1 MEAVKEKKQVWRIID
16 LIEWGEDYFK
26 QHKFDSPKQEIEWL
40 LCDLLDHKR
49 VDLYINFEQKVPND
63 KLALLKKW
71 IKKRLKRMP
80 LQYITGVTEFYGNK
94 YFLND
99 DVLIPRPETERL
111 VDISL
116 ECINKLSHPRILEV
130 GTGSGCIS
138 ISIALIRG
146 DAKILSIDISQNALN
161 KAQENSDYHK
171 TNNVKFLNLDFLKEI
186 PSERFDIIVSNPPY
200 IPLEEMKNIMI
211 DVKEYEPEIA
221 LTDFNDGLVFYDRFA
236 DLGSKLL
243 KKEGWMVLEVGI
255 DDHPEK
261 VAKLFKSKGYSNI
274 ELVSD
279 YNKDKRVL
287 KVKI

>member
-138 ISIALIRG
+138 ISIALMRG

-243 KKEGWMVLEVGI
+243 KKEGWMVLEVGK

>member
-26 QHKFDSPKQEIEWL
+26 HNKFDSHKQEIEWL

-138 ISIALIRG
+138 ISIALIRD

-221 LTDFNDGLVFYDRFA
+221 LTDFTDGLLFYDRFA

-243 KKEGWMVLEVGI
+243 KKGGWMVLEVGI

>member
-94 YFLND
+94 YFLNE

-138 ISIALIRG
+138 ISIALMRG

-161 KAQENSDYHK
+161 KAEENSDYHK

-287 KVKI
+287 TVKI

>member
-161 KAQENSDYHK
+161 KAEENSDYHK

-211 DVKEYEPEIA
+211 DVKEHEPEIA

>member
-116 ECINKLSHPRILEV
+116 DCINKLSHPRILEV

-138 ISIALIRG
+138 ISIALMRG

-186 PSERFDIIVSNPPY
+186 PSDRFDIIVSNPPY

-211 DVKEYEPEIA
+211 DVKEHEPEIA

-243 KKEGWMVLEVGI
+243 KKGGWMVLEVGI

-261 VAKLFKSKGYSNI
+261 VTKLFKSKGYSNI

-287 KVKI
+287 TVKI

>member
-116 ECINKLSHPRILEV
+116 DCINKLSHPRILEV

-138 ISIALIRG
+138 ISIALMRG

-211 DVKEYEPEIA
+211 DVKEYEPKIA

>member
-1 MEAVKEKKQVWRIID
+1 LEAVKEKKQVWRIID

-138 ISIALIRG
+138 ISIALMRG

-287 KVKI
+287 TVKI

>member
-138 ISIALIRG
+138 ISIALMRG

-161 KAQENSDYHK
+161 KAEENSDYHK

-211 DVKEYEPEIA
+211 DVKEYEPKIA

-261 VAKLFKSKGYSNI
+261 VTKLFKSKGYSNI

-287 KVKI
+287 TVKI

>member
-138 ISIALIRG
+138 ISIALMRG

-211 DVKEYEPEIA
+211 DVKEYEPKIA

-255 DDHPEK
+255 DNHPEK

>member
-99 DVLIPRPETERL
+99 DVLIPRPATERL

-138 ISIALIRG
+138 ISIALMRG

>member
-94 YFLND
+94 YFLNE

-138 ISIALIRG
+138 ISIALMRG

-211 DVKEYEPEIA
+211 DVKEYEPKIA

-287 KVKI
+287 TVKI

>member
-94 YFLND
+94 YFLNE

-138 ISIALIRG
+138 ISIALMRG

-211 DVKEYEPEIA
+211 DVKEYEPKIA
-221 LTDFNDGLVFYDRFA
+221 LTDYNDGLVFYDRFA

-243 KKEGWMVLEVGI
+243 KKGGWMVLEVGI

>member
-1 MEAVKEKKQVWRIID
+1 LEAVKEKKQVWRIID

>member
-16 LIEWGEDYFK
+16 LIKWGEDYFK
-26 QHKFDSPKQEIEWL
+26 KHKFDSPKQEIEWL

-116 ECINKLSHPRILEV
+116 ECMNKLSHPRILEV

-138 ISIALIRG
+138 ISIALMRV

-211 DVKEYEPEIA
+211 DVKEYEPKIA

-261 VAKLFKSKGYSNI
+261 VTKLFKSKGYSKI

>member
-138 ISIALIRG
+138 ISIALMRG

-161 KAQENSDYHK
+161 KAEENSDYHK

-211 DVKEYEPEIA
+211 DIKEYEPEIA

>member
-1 MEAVKEKKQVWRIID
+1 MEAVKEKKQVWSIID

-287 KVKI
+287 TVKI

>member
-287 KVKI
+287 TVKI

>member
-1 MEAVKEKKQVWRIID
+1 LEAVKEKKQAWRIID

-138 ISIALIRG
+138 ISIALMRG

>member
-80 LQYITGVTEFYGNK
+80 IQYITGVTEFYGNK

-138 ISIALIRG
+138 ISIALMRG

>member
-138 ISIALIRG
+138 ISIALMRG

-211 DVKEYEPEIA
+211 DVKEYEPKIA

-261 VAKLFKSKGYSNI
+261 VTKLFKSKGYSNI

-287 KVKI
+287 TVKI

>member
-16 LIEWGEDYFK
+16 LIDWGEDYFK
-26 QHKFDSPKQEIEWL
+26 QHKFDGPKQEIEWL

>member
-161 KAQENSDYHK
+161 KAEENSDYHK

-186 PSERFDIIVSNPPY
+186 PSDRFDIIVSNPPY

-287 KVKI
+287 TVKI